1 MLTPQDVRS
10 VQFEKN
16 LRGYRT
22 EDVDRFLDK
31 VEEQLQ
37 QNDAQAEQLRKQIAD
52 LTAENQ
58 KLKGELQSF
67 EADGDML
74 KSALINAQRM
84 GENVIREANQKAE
97 EIIHRANLRG
107 DDIIR
112 DANELL
118 QKASDRADEIE
129 NEANEKRLAE
139 EREYDRVRLEVTRFK
154 ADVLNLYRSHV
165 ESLSRLPEF
174 QKDAKEAEKDAPV
187 QDAEPVQE
195 AAAEQPAAQPELCV
209 VHAGPA
215 PADAAGK
222 IVDFAEG
229 KRMAQGQAAA
239 PPGAAETQDGAL
251 LACILDMG
259 ELLLTSGAEVM
270 RVEDTL
276 TRLCMVYGFA
286 QADVFTITSSIVLTV
301 RTPEGRALTQTRRI
315 RARDTDLGRVERV
328 NALSRRLCAGPLPP
342 EKFRQAVEEVRNA
355 PAYPDAAQCAMYAVI
370 SAAFSAFFGGT
381 LRDAATAAVSGMLLF
396 GALRFCQRL
405 RLNGILQSMLAS
417 ALAALAV
424 MLMVGFGLGQNPDK
438 IIIGNIMLLIPGI
451 ALTTS
456 LRDMINGDTISGL
469 LGLSEAVLKALAIA
483 IGFAAVLMRMGG

>member
-174 QKDAKEAEKDAPV
+174 QKETKDAEKDAPA
-187 QDAEPVQE
+187 QDAEPAQE
-195 AAAEQPAAQPELCV
+195 AAAEQPET
-209 VHAGPA
+209 A
-215 PADAAGK
+215 PAAG
-222 IVDFAEG
+222 
-229 KRMAQGQAAA
+229 AAA
-239 PPGAAETQDGAL
+239 PAEQPAAKAAEPTETTEPAAPVDDDKAADSSEDFWAKDESQL
-251 LACILDMG
+251 KLDPPP
-259 ELLLTSGAEVM
+259 
-270 RVEDTL
+270 
-276 TRLCMVYGFA
+276 
-286 QADVFTITSSIVLTV
+286 ADMKPDEPDYDAFQGV
-301 RTPEGRALTQTRRI
+301 
-315 RARDTDLGRVERV
+315 
-328 NALSRRLCAGPLPP
+328 
-342 EKFRQAVEEVRNA
+342 KF
-355 PAYPDAAQCAMYAVI
+355 
-370 SAAFSAFFGGT
+370 
-381 LRDAATAAVSGMLLF
+381 
-396 GALRFCQRL
+396 
-405 RLNGILQSMLAS
+405 
-417 ALAALAV
+417 
-424 MLMVGFGLGQNPDK
+424 
-438 IIIGNIMLLIPGI
+438 
-451 ALTTS
+451 
-456 LRDMINGDTISGL
+456 
-469 LGLSEAVLKALAIA
+469 SE
-483 IGFAAVLMRMGG
+483 

>member
-187 QDAEPVQE
+187 QDAEPAQE
-195 AAAEQPAAQPELCV
+195 AAAEQPAAPAEADAPEAPAEPAAEAPAANEPVTLPDLSEERPVCDPEAPNPNPV
-209 VHAGPA
+209 EAGPA
-215 PADAAGK
+215 VAPKDENGK
-222 IVDFAEG
+222 FDPTKI
-229 KRMAQGQAAA
+229 
-239 PPGAAETQDGAL
+239 
-251 LACILDMG
+251 
-259 ELLLTSGAEVM
+259 
-270 RVEDTL
+270 
-276 TRLCMVYGFA
+276 
-286 QADVFTITSSIVLTV
+286 ADVSDF
-301 RTPEGRALTQTRRI
+301 G
-315 RARDTDLGRVERV
+315 DW
-328 NALSRRLCAGPLPP
+328 
-342 EKFRQAVEEVRNA
+342 EE
-355 PAYPDAAQCAMYAVI
+355 QGCK
-370 SAAFSAFFGGT
+370 G
-381 LRDAATAAVSGMLLF
+381 
-396 GALRFCQRL
+396 
-405 RLNGILQSMLAS
+405 
-417 ALAALAV
+417 
-424 MLMVGFGLGQNPDK
+424 
-438 IIIGNIMLLIPGI
+438 
-451 ALTTS
+451 
-456 LRDMINGDTISGL
+456 
-469 LGLSEAVLKALAIA
+469 
-483 IGFAAVLMRMGG
+483 